1 MTRCVKIGFVLLL
14 VNAFVASG
22 GAAYSRDD
30 RDFPL
35 PESKINDFA
44 DVLSPEDFTS
54 IMVALDRTSSSNG
67 MQGYVIIAASTDE
80 WNFDEYLKDYADFL
94 QGKGLLDSTSWLIYV
109 SVQDRK
115 YGFAVQDSAAQSI
128 TPRFKEE
135 MSLIM
140 GESLENGDVT
150 GAVTSV
156 IDAVGK
162 LPKPENA
169 SDLKNMSPDLLVF
182 AGIALMVVVMM
193 IRIRKTKARPSNA

>member
-54 IMVALDRTSSSNG
+54 IMVALDRTSSANG

-115 YGFAVQDSAAQSI
+115 YGFAVQ
-128 TPRFKEE
+128 
-135 MSLIM
+135 
-140 GESLENGDVT
+140 
-150 GAVTSV
+150 
-156 IDAVGK
+156 
-162 LPKPENA
+162 
-169 SDLKNMSPDLLVF
+169 
-182 AGIALMVVVMM
+182 
-193 IRIRKTKARPSNA
+193 